1 MGGDF
6 VVIKTDRLIIREFEE
21 SEKDMNGV
29 FSIFS
34 DETVNKYLP
43 WYPLKNYQ
51 EAKEFYRKN
60 ILPKYKESNSYYFAV
75 CMKENNRPVGYIT
88 VNGDDGHDFGYGL
101 QKEYWGKGIISE
113 AVEAVL
119 SFLSTTDIG
128 FVTATHDVNNIG
140 SGKVMEKNGMTYHY
154 SYVEQW
160 QPKDIEVT
168 FRMYQ
173 LNFDSRVETYMGYW
187 NKYPNHFIEDLM
199 VD

>member
-1 MGGDF
+1 MK
-6 VVIKTDRLIIREFEE
+6 IKTERLIIREFEV
-21 SEKDMNGV
+21 SEKDMNGIYE
-29 FSIFS
+29 IFS
-34 DETVNKYLP
+34 DVTVNKYLP

-51 EAKEFYRKN
+51 EAEEFYHKK
-60 ILPKYKESNSYYFAV
+60 ILPKNNEKNSYYFAI
-75 CMKENNRPVGYIT
+75 CLKENNSPIGY
-88 VNGDDGHDFGYGL
+88 VAVSGDEGHDFGYGL

-187 NKYPNHFIEDLM
+187 NKYPNHFIEDIF
-199 VD
+199 